1 MITKDMIIADIIR
14 QHPETL
20 PVFQHFNL
28 DCYECQ
34 IADLETL
41 EHGAGV
47 HKVAIA
53 DLLDAY
59 ADEPVTRYRGK
70 GADGKPVI
78 CTESVDDR
86 FELTQFGGE

>member
-1 MITKDMIIADIIR
+1 MRARIQMITRDMIISDIIT

-20 PVFQHFNL
+20 PVFKKFNL

-47 HKVAIA
+47 HKVNID
-53 DLLDAY
+53 DLLASLN
-59 ADEPVTRYRGK
+59 
-70 GADGKPVI
+70 
-78 CTESVDDR
+78 SV
-86 FELTQFGGE
+86 LK

>member
-1 MITKDMIIADIIR
+1 MITRDMIIADIIR

-20 PVFQHFNL
+20 SVFKSYNL

-47 HKVAIA
+47 HKVDI
-53 DLLDAY
+53 DQLLDALNR
-59 ADEPVTRYRGK
+59 PLR
-70 GADGKPVI
+70 
-78 CTESVDDR
+78 
-86 FELTQFGGE
+86 

>member
-1 MITKDMIIADIIR
+1 MITRDSIIGDIIT

-20 PVFQHFNL
+20 AVFKSYNL

-47 HKVAIA
+47 HKVAI
-53 DLLDAY
+53 DELLDAIN
-59 ADEPVTRYRGK
+59 RSLK
-70 GADGKPVI
+70 
-78 CTESVDDR
+78 
-86 FELTQFGGE
+86 